1 MSYSDKT
8 GVKGCWSKGAL
19 TSNVMRWL
27 PCLLRDLPA
36 DNDGALEK
44 CFDAATKK
52 NSLFGY
58 LFNSPLF
65 LNRDESLYIAHLGFS
80 FLKSCPELAR
90 YCFDAKRGWLYL
102 LFPKLHS
109 LHLIMIIKLHAD
121 AKSCGMSM
129 SPLATTCQQDED
141 CVGRLDRVSRR
152 VSPHL
157 TMLRTLQRYLIGAY
171 DVWTKAGLIHP
182 RVMFRLQTV
191 AWKMT
196 CFPAIA
202 FLGWGFHMFPL
213 KLWFSKKNVVFLR
226 NTVIREI
233 WSKL

>member
-109 LHLIMIIKLHAD
+109 LHHMIIKLHAD

-129 SPLATTCQQDED
+129 SLLATTCQQDED
-141 CVGRLDRVSRR
+141 CVGRLDSVSRR

-157 TMLRTLQRYLIGAY
+157 TMLRTLQRYF
-171 DVWTKAGLIHP
+171 DW
-182 RVMFRLQTV
+182 
-191 AWKMT
+191 
-196 CFPAIA
+196 
-202 FLGWGFHMFPL
+202 
-213 KLWFSKKNVVFLR
+213 SLR
-226 NTVIREI
+226 CVDQ
-233 WSKL
+233 SQPDPPPCDL